1 MSAAAGWAALEAAD
15 WERARAIFDDAPES
29 AESLDGLGLARWFCD
44 ELDEGIA
51 LRERAFVAY
60 VADGD
65 CARAS
70 RVAAWISRQ
79 YLISGRASAANG
91 WLARAER
98 ALAPVPECA
107 GHGWVAVEHARRA
120 PTAAEAVALAER
132 ALTIAREHGDADLES
147 FALSVL
153 GRAEIA
159 GGHVDAG
166 FACLDEAMAAA
177 TAGRIRNVHT
187 LGEAYCNLIIAATAA
202 GDWERAREWC
212 RHVDAFAEE
221 RSISVLFGACR
232 TVHADV
238 LAASGKWD
246 EAEAALA
253 DAVAASRRAYAAMA
267 SAPLASLARLRV
279 RQGRLAE
286 AEELLAN
293 RPEEPMTLLALA
305 ELRLAEAEPASA
317 AALLRRAIAVSHDDA
332 MTEARLLAP
341 LVSAL
346 LAAGDSDGARAASTR
361 LDELAVRSERKL
373 VRARASLSAARLA
386 LAEDDGSA
394 AAHAQSAL
402 EAFAALE
409 MPHEAAESRLELARA
424 LTRDVPRLAQEE
436 AGTALA
442 AFKELGASRGAASAA
457 AVLRSLGGDQPT
469 GLTARE
475 LEVLALVARGLTNAG
490 IAEELFITEK
500 TAGHH
505 VSRILQKLGVR
516 NRAEAAS
523 HAARLVG

>member
-1 MSAAAGWAALEAAD
+1 VSAAEGWAALEAAD
-15 WERARAIFDDAPES
+15 WERAQAIFESAPES
-29 AESLDGLGLARWFCD
+29 AESLDGLGLARWFGD
-44 ELDEGIA
+44 EPVEGVA
-51 LRERAFVAY
+51 LRERAFEAY

-65 CARAS
+65 CDRAA

-98 ALAPVPECA
+98 ALAAVPECA
-107 GHGWVAVEHARRA
+107 GHGWIAVEHARCTA
-120 PTAAEAVALAER
+120 TAAEAVALAER
-132 ALTIAREHGDADLES
+132 ALTIARDHGDGDLEP

-153 GRAEIA
+153 GRAQIA
-159 GGHVDAG
+159 AGEVDAG
-166 FACLDEAMAAA
+166 FARLDEAMAAA

-187 LGEAYCNLIIAATAA
+187 LGEAYCNVITAATAA

-221 RSISVLFGACR
+221 RAISVLFGACR

-238 LAASGKWD
+238 LAAGGQWA
-246 EAEAALA
+246 EAEAALT
-253 DAVAASRRAYAAMA
+253 DAIGAYRRAYAAMA
-267 SAPLASLARLRV
+267 AAPLASLALLRV

-286 AEELLAN
+286 AEELLAG
-293 RPEEPMTLLALA
+293 RPEEPTALLALA

-317 AALLRRAIAVSHDDA
+317 AALLERAIAVTQDDA
-332 MTEARLLAP
+332 MTEARLLSP

-346 LAAGDSDGARAASTR
+346 LAAGDVERARNAYLR
-361 LDELAVRSERKL
+361 LDELAVRSERRL
-373 VRARASLSAARLA
+373 VRARASLAAARLA
-386 LAEDDGSA
+386 LADDDGSA

-402 EAFAALE
+402 ETFAALE

-424 LTRDVPRLAQEE
+424 LAGEVPRLAQEE
-436 AGTALA
+436 ARAALA
-442 AFKELGASRGAASAA
+442 AFKALGAARGATAAS
-457 AVLRSLGGDQPT
+457 AVLRSLGGDRPT

-475 LEVLALVARGLTNAG
+475 LEVLSLVARGLTNAR

-505 VSRILQKLGVR
+505 VSRILAKLGVR
-516 NRAEAAS
+516 NRAEAAA